1 MVWAE
6 QRATDGG
13 TLQARVEYSYDAF
26 GNRIKRV
33 QKNGSLAI
41 TSDERSAYDGWD
53 TAKDAPRGSE
63 NFDAYADLS
72 SANAVTMRR
81 VYGAD
86 FDEAVAR
93 VASAG
98 TAAWYL
104 TDRQGSVRRV
114 LDNSGTITGSRDFSA
129 FGAIT
134 VSSGT
139 GLDRYAYTAREWDST
154 LNLQY
159 TRARMYD
166 PVVGRFLR
174 EDPLGLSAGDEN
186 LFRYVGNAHTLS
198 SDPSG
203 LDWNTRFSGALRLLG
218 GAGLMLGGAGL
229 ATATGASGVGL
240 VAGVVVGA
248 YGLDMA
254 GNGLADLLTGE
265 HHNTFT
271 DQSFTNLFGGQPG
284 TLDKEAEAAAALAGL
299 YQMAKSVP
307 QLWNVA
313 KNRLCPPKPPKAEIR
328 PTAGNCFPCDTLVGT
343 EYGLRPIQDV
353 QASDK
358 VWAFDLMANTW
369 KLRHVIETYQHEHFG
384 DLVTATVA
392 GEELKSTG
400 HHPWWVI
407 RGDGLARRPQPDHVP
422 GNPEGYCGSGRWV
435 DAIDLRVGDVLL
447 LRSGEQAS
455 ITSLVI
461 RHAQLQVFNFQVD
474 ELHCYAVGENQILV
488 HNNSG
493 ITGVTESEARSL
505 GNWIRKLEIDGK
517 PAIESVEAF
526 GSRAGSTFRGR
537 PPGST
542 SDLDIFVIVKSEVV
556 NSPTKLQQVNDQIH
570 ELAELFG
577 QVKKFPVNP
586 VVEIDAL
593 ATASKLQFK
602 NTPFIKLGD

>member
-1 MVWAE
+1 MTWAE

-26 GNRIKRV
+26 GNRLKRV

-186 LFRYVGNAHTLS
+186 LFRYVGNAHTLG

-203 LDWNTRFSGALRLLG
+203 LEFWR
-218 GAGLMLGGAGL
+218 GAGNLLVGGTLMVAGLTL
-229 ATATGASGVGL
+229 ATATGASGLGL
-240 VAGVVVGA
+240 VAGTMVGA
-248 YGLDMA
+248 YGLDLA
-254 GNGLADLLTGE
+254 GHGLAEMLTGQ
-265 HHNTFT
+265 HSDTFT
-271 DQSFTNLFGGQPG
+271 DQWFQLNFGTPPSIVDQSANLVSSCAFGYQALR
-284 TLDKEAEAAAALAGL
+284 TLFREGPALINGIRNSCC
-299 YQMAKSVP
+299 AKP
-307 QLWNVA
+307 PNLTLNPIA
-313 KNRLCPPKPPKAEIR
+313 KN
-328 PTAGNCFPCDTLVGT
+328 NCFPADTLVGT
-343 EYGLRPIQDV
+343 EHGLKSIQDV
-353 QASDK
+353 KAADL
-358 VWAFDLMANTW
+358 VWAYDFIVGEW
-369 KLRHVIETYQHEHFG
+369 KLRNVIETYQHQH
-384 DLVTATVA
+384 
-392 GEELKSTG
+392 
-400 HHPWWVI
+400 
-407 RGDGLARRPQPDHVP
+407 
-422 GNPEGYCGSGRWV
+422 
-435 DAIDLRVGDVLL
+435 
-447 LRSGEQAS
+447 
-455 ITSLVI
+455 
-461 RHAQLQVFNFQVD
+461 
-474 ELHCYAVGENQILV
+474 
-488 HNNSG
+488 
-493 ITGVTESEARSL
+493 
-505 GNWIRKLEIDGK
+505 
-517 PAIESVEAF
+517 
-526 GSRAGSTFRGR
+526 
-537 PPGST
+537 
-542 SDLDIFVIVKSEVV
+542 
-556 NSPTKLQQVNDQIH
+556 
-570 ELAELFG
+570 
-577 QVKKFPVNP
+577 
-586 VVEIDAL
+586 
-593 ATASKLQFK
+593 
-602 NTPFIKLGD
+602 